1 MPLNSN
7 NQDLKQLNEPFY
19 IFRPKKLKK
28 NVETFIKKFDGET
41 IYSVK
46 TNPNDYVIK
55 QIYNS
60 GIRSFDV
67 ASLKEIK
74 LIKSLFP
81 NCKIYYMNP
90 VKPYF
95 MIQKAY
101 SEFEFETFHLTVMMM
116 NSKKIFSATDKAK
129 RLKFAYAYINS

>member
-1 MPLNSN
+1 MLLNAN
-7 NQDLKQLNEPFY
+7 NQDLKQLNKPFY

-55 QIYNS
+55 QIYKS

-74 LIKSLFP
+74 LIKSLFS

-90 VKPYF
+90 VKPYLI
-95 MIQKAY
+95 IQKI
-101 SEFEFETFHLTVMMM
+101 
-116 NSKKIFSATDKAK
+116 IF
-129 RLKFAYAYINS
+129 